1 MPEHVAILR
10 LAGVTVLA
18 AVTAV
23 LLVWLQHILRRRR
36 MMAAV
41 RQEFRAAYRHRP
53 PASPGPGEPR
63 PQPQPASGAVV
74 RPEPV
79 ELTPEERTAFA
90 GLVRQFGDSR

>member
-1 MPEHVAILR
+1 MPEHVALLR

-23 LLVWLQHILRRRR
+23 WLVWTQHMLRRRR

-41 RQEFRAAYRHRP
+41 RNEFRAAYRERP
-53 PASPGPGEPR
+53 AVPGPAGPTN
-63 PQPQPASGAVV
+63 GAAL
-74 RPEPV
+74 RPESV
-79 ELTPEERTAFA
+79 ELTPEERAAFA